1 MAAVPHEELQKMAA
15 RHAIGRSW
23 LNSVTEKVAGTEFSD
38 RGLDLGGS
46 FLIFIE
52 ISPLTDNIVCKTT
65 RMITE
70 VQ

>member
-46 FLIFIE
+46 FLWDMGMGQY
-52 ISPLTDNIVCKTT
+52 L
-65 RMITE
+65 
-70 VQ
+70 